1 MDTKNLFFVTIY
13 TMNYYSFEY
22 PFLILLLL
30 PILYCLYK
38 CRELLKE
45 RYFVHLHLMSAKKS
59 FFKIEWI
66 VKVLV
71 FVLLVIALC
80 SPVMIDRSHP
90 FNREG
95 RDIVLALD
103 ASGSMNASGFAK
115 VDDLFEDS
123 KLQTTRMSRFDITK
137 KIASEFIVKRAGD
150 NVGVVVYGDFAFI
163 ATPVTYEKD
172 VVVEML
178 SYLTQGMAGQNT
190 AIGEA
195 VAMGVRAL
203 KHSKAK
209 TKVIILLSDGEHNSG
224 SISPKESVALA
235 KSKNIK
241 IYTIAI
247 GDDNEADSE
256 LLKSIAKDTQ
266 GKFFSATSAK
276 ELQSVYDAIDK
287 LESSKIRSKEYV
299 FKEYYYQIFLLLA
312 LALLAFLIVRGV
324 GR

>member
-1 MDTKNLFFVTIY
+1 
-13 TMNYYSFEY
+13 
-22 PFLILLLL
+22 
-30 PILYCLYK
+30 
-38 CRELLKE
+38 
-45 RYFVHLHLMSAKKS
+45 MSAKKS

-66 VKVLV
+66 VKVLI
-71 FVLLVIALC
+71 FIFLCIALS
-80 SPVMIDRSHP
+80 SPVVIDRSHP
-90 FNREG
+90 LNREG
-95 RDIVLALD
+95 REIVLALD

-115 VDDLFEDS
+115 VNDLFNDS
-123 KLQTTRMSRFDITK
+123 KLQTTRMSRFEISK
-137 KIASEFIVKRAGD
+137 KIASEFIKKRVGD

-195 VAMGVRAL
+195 IAMGVRAL

-209 TKVIILLSDGEHNSG
+209 TQLIILLSDGEHNSG
-224 SISPKESVALA
+224 AVSPKDAVELA

-247 GDDNEADSE
+247 GDENEADSE
-256 LLKSIAKDTQ
+256 LLKTIAEDTQ
-266 GKFFSATSAK
+266 GEFFSATSAK
-276 ELQSVYDAIDK
+276 ELQSVYETIDK

-299 FKEYYYQIFLLLA
+299 LKEYYYQIFLLLA
-312 LALLAFLIVRGV
+312 LVLLAFLIVRGV
-324 GR
+324 RR